1 LPAVRVVVNVD
12 GGARGNPGPAAA
24 AAVLSSPDGEVLESR
39 GELIG
44 PATNNVAE
52 YRAMLLGIELA
63 KAHGADEVELIGDSE
78 LIVRQIR
85 GEWKIKNAPLRELR
99 SEVVKALEDFDS
111 WTVRNVPREEN
122 EAADALVNETLDA
135 R

>member
-1 LPAVRVVVNVD
+1 MRVVVNVD

-44 PATNNVAE
+44 KATNNVAE

-63 KAHGADEVELIGDSE
+63 KARGADEVELIGDSE

-85 GEWKIKNAPLRELR
+85 GEWKIKNEPLRELR
-99 SEVVKALEDFDS
+99 SEVVKALGDFDS
-111 WTVRNVPREEN
+111 WKVDNVPRERN

-135 R
+135 G